1 MRPREAMRYGD
12 AILSVQASEAH
23 YCSPRVD
30 GLPLEQYRT
39 VEVALWRV
47 DSRRDFCRPS
57 DLGIEG
63 QDALFTDDHGV
74 AAYFPWPDLQRLIA
88 ALEVRAQRQQ
98 PSRMDKQEVPA

>member
-1 MRPREAMRYGD
+1 MRLREAMRYGD

-39 VEVALWRV
+39 VEVALWRA
-47 DSRRDFCRPS
+47 DSRRDFCGPS
-57 DLGIEG
+57 ALGIEG
-63 QDALFTDDHGV
+63 QDDLFEKDGV